1 MRSFSLLLASILF
14 LPLPA
19 FSRSRLPAPVLP
31 AVAGADEFV
40 DVELTDVPSS
50 AVVGLLYREVIRA
63 PFVTSQ
69 DVEKDRSLISVHV
82 FGKRSVVAS
91 QISALLA
98 SQGYILRMVG
108 GLSRVEIAPKPEA
121 PKEVKPPLYPH
132 TYRPSWRSPSSLSTA
147 LKDLFPEARFSSGY
161 SSYGSSSSLSS
172 SSLSSSSSSSF
183 SGSSYGSSRD
193 VSEPSDVLVYRCTR
207 ADFSAISSILP
218 KLDTP
223 VGEVMVKAYVL
234 EAHND
239 RSDGSTFQ
247 TAVSLLQSD
256 FRLSYDVHSTML
268 TLKNTAIQAVV
279 RSLNN
284 DNRFVT
290 VASPSLR
297 ARSGTSASFVVGQQV
312 PVIGSVSYSGNGSSS
327 TPVQSVDYRDA
338 GVILS
343 VNPVIH
349 DRVIDVSVSQE
360 VSAFIPTTTGV
371 NSTPTLTKRALTS
384 SLGLHDGDVVILGG
398 LGQSQ
403 DQSGGMGLSLLP
415 FLHGSTQ
422 IKQHTDLLL
431 VLQVVRLDDGSGAPT
446 PSEAAVRASVS
457 PPAPIPLRAVPK
469 VPGAY

>member
-1 MRSFSLLLASILF
+1 MIRFRSFLLASILLF
-14 LPLPA
+14 PSVG
-19 FSRSRLPAPVLP
+19 FSRSKPPVPVLP
-31 AVAGADEFV
+31 SVSGASDFV
-40 DVELTDVPSS
+40 DVELVDVPSS
-50 AVVGLLYREVIRA
+50 AAVGLLYREVIRA

-98 SQGYILRMVG
+98 SQGYILRLVG

-121 PKEVKPPLYPH
+121 PKEVKPPLFPH
-132 TYRPSWRSPSSLSTA
+132 YYRPSWRSPSSLSIA
-147 LKDLFPEARFSSGY
+147 LKDLFPDARFSAG
-161 SSYGSSSSLSS
+161 SSYGGSSAS
-172 SSLSSSSSSSF
+172 SSLSSSSSF
-183 SGSSYGSSRD
+183 STASIGSSSRE
-193 VSEPSDVLVYRCTR
+193 VSEPSDVLVYRSSR
-207 ADFSAISSILP
+207 ADASAISSILP
-218 KLDTP
+218 QLDTP

-234 EAHND
+234 ESHSD

-247 TAVSLLQSD
+247 TAISLLQSD

-312 PVIGSVSYSGNGSSS
+312 PVIGSVSYSGNGASS

-360 VSAFIPTTTGV
+360 VSAFVPTTTGV

-422 IKQHTDLLL
+422 IKNHTDLLL
-431 VLQVVRLDDGSGAPT
+431 VLQVVRLDDGNGAPT
-446 PSEAAVRASVS
+446 PSEAAVRASV
-457 PPAPIPLRAVPK
+457 PVPAPIPLRPVPK

>member
-1 MRSFSLLLASILF
+1 MRFFHFLFALILLLPF
-14 LPLPA
+14 PA
-19 FSRSRLPAPVLP
+19 FSRSRLSSPVLP
-31 AVAGADEFV
+31 AVVAADEFV
-40 DVELTDVPSS
+40 DVELVDVPSS

-98 SQGYILRMVG
+98 SQGYVLRLVG

-121 PKEVKPPLYPH
+121 PKEVKPPLFPH
-132 TYRPSWRSPSSLSTA
+132 IYRPSWRSPSSLSTA
-147 LKDLFPEARFSSGY
+147 LKDLFPDARFSSG
-161 SSYGSSSSLSS
+161 SSFYGGSSSLSS
-172 SSLSSSSSSSF
+172 SSLSSSSSSF
-183 SGSSYGSSRD
+183 SGSSYGSLSRE
-193 VSEPSDVLVYRCTR
+193 VSEPSDVLAYRSTR
-207 ADFSAISSILP
+207 ADASAIASILP
-218 KLDTP
+218 QLDTP

-247 TAVSLLQSD
+247 TAVNLLQSD
-256 FRLSYDVHSTML
+256 FKLSYDLHSTML

-284 DNRFVT
+284 SNRFVT

-398 LGQSQ
+398 LGQRE

-415 FLHGSTQ
+415 FLRGSTQ
-422 IKQHTDLLL
+422 VKQHTDLLL
-431 VLQVVRLDDGSGAPT
+431 VLQVIRLDDGLGSPT
-446 PSEAAVRASVS
+446 ASETAVRASVP
-457 PPAPIPLRAVPK
+457 PPAPIPLRPVPK